1 MKQEIDLVTPCSS
14 NCEYCFLNYT
24 DNLMQNPLF
33 RGLDKDTTARMIK
46 STHHQVKRLQ
56 KGEIFAHEGDPVIN
70 LIIIVG
76 GIVVGE
82 MMDLHGNMLLV
93 EKRTVPQSIATAFL
107 FGERT
112 SYPVTI
118 TATEETKLLLIARQD
133 LLNLFTQSSEIMK
146 NYMDT
151 IADRAQFLSGR
162 IKLLSL
168 PGLRAKL
175 AAYMLELMNQNG
187 KTEIQLPHTQ
197 QELADM
203 FASTRPSVGRL
214 IRELHDEGII
224 GARGK
229 KVTVVEVQKL
239 KAFIK

>member
-1 MKQEIDLVTPCSS
+1 MKEEIDLITPCSA

-24 DNLMQNPLF
+24 GSLIQNPLF
-33 RGLDKDTTARMIK
+33 RGIDKETAGRLIK
-46 STHHQVKRLQ
+46 NTRHQVKKLK
-56 KGEIFAHEGDPVIN
+56 KGEIFAHEGDPVFN
-70 LIIIVG
+70 LIIIVQG
-76 GIVVGE
+76 TVAGE

-93 EKRTVPQSIATAFL
+93 EKRTVPQSFATAFL
-107 FGERT
+107 FGKKT

-118 TATEETKLLLIARQD
+118 TATEETKLLLISRQD
-133 LLNLFTQSSEIMK
+133 LLTLFTQSSEIMK
-146 NYMDT
+146 NYLDT

-175 AAYMLELMNQNG
+175 AAYLLELMKQAGNR
-187 KTEIQLPHTQ
+187 EINLPHTQ
-197 QELADM
+197 QELAEM

-214 IRELHDEGII
+214 IRELHAEGII

-229 KVTVVEVQKL
+229 KVTILKVQKL
-239 KAFIK
+239 KDCIK

>member
-1 MKQEIDLVTPCSS
+1 
-14 NCEYCFLNYT
+14 
-24 DNLMQNPLF
+24 MQNPLF
-33 RGLDKDTTARMIK
+33 RGLDKEITARMIK
-46 STHHQVKRLQ
+46 STQHQVKRLK

-76 GIVVGE
+76 GTVVGE

-107 FGERT
+107 FGKRT
-112 SYPVTI
+112 NYPVTI

-224 GARGK
+224 RARGK

>member
-1 MKQEIDLVTPCSS
+1 MKEEIDLVSPCSA
-14 NCEYCFLNYT
+14 NCEYCFLNYAGM
-24 DNLMQNPLF
+24 LIQNPLF
-33 RGLDKDTTARMIK
+33 RGLDKETMGRIIK
-46 STHHQVKRLQ
+46 KTHHQVKKLQ

-70 LIIIVG
+70 LIIIVQG
-76 GIVVGE
+76 TVSGE

-93 EKRTVPQSIATAFL
+93 EKRTVSQSIATAFL
-107 FGERT
+107 FGKRT

-133 LLNLFTQSSEIMK
+133 LLSLFTQSSEITK
-146 NYMDT
+146 NYLDT

-175 AAYMLELMNQNG
+175 AAYLLDLMNQTG

-229 KVTVVEVQKL
+229 MVTVRQVQKL
-239 KAFIK
+239 KDCIK